1 MTVATTARKA
11 EMGCKDFEPFIDAY
25 IDEEFGE
32 RERAD
37 MEAHLDICKSCRCK
51 VQTQLKFKQQ
61 LQQHLGEK
69 KAPDSLR
76 DRVLAGL
83 EEIEI
88 ECCDEAA
95 TTKGKWRT
103 RVHPGWVVGPLAAM
117 VALAVVLPEF
127 TVAPAASSPATMIDS
142 TVDWHQGN
150 FPLEVTTADTREA
163 QEWFEDKVD
172 FSVRLP
178 QFDDDRVNLLGGRIA
193 HIEDRRAAFL
203 LYEVDG
209 SRMSAILF
217 DGDGIKVPRE
227 NLRRMQ
233 DRDIAWLNQKGYGVA
248 VVQDSGVTYAMISDL
263 AEDRFLNL
271 VSDSVDN

>member
-1 MTVATTARKA
+1 MTVGTTVRKA
-11 EMGCKDFEPFIDAY
+11 EMGCEDFEPFIDAY

-37 MEAHLDICKSCRCK
+37 MEAHLNICESCRCK
-51 VQTQLKFKQQ
+51 VQAQLTFKEH
-61 LQQHLGEK
+61 LRRHLGEE

-88 ECCDEAA
+88 ECCDES
-95 TTKGKWRT
+95 KSSEESWRS
-103 RVHPGWVVGPLAAM
+103 RIHPGWVVGPLAAM
-117 VALAVVLPEF
+117 VALALVLPEF

-150 FPLEVTTADTREA
+150 FPLEVTTSDSQEA
-163 QEWFEDKVD
+163 QDWFEDKVD

-193 HIEDRRAAFL
+193 HIENRRAAFL

-209 SRMSAILF
+209 SRMSTILF

-227 NLRRMQ
+227 NLRRIQ

-263 AEDRFLNL
+263 AEDRFLHL
-271 VSDSVDN
+271 VSGSVDN